1 MNRFFDA
8 VTSPLRGKKPVAT
21 EDFAQPQ
28 VLEYDEPAP
37 VEVIA
42 QPQVIEYVQPTPV
55 VQTIVQPA
63 AAAAPQGSYGQWPQ
77 AASYTPA
84 LPTNTFPILASPQR
98 ILEAPA
104 LLTNTLPILA
114 APQRILEAPALP
126 TYTFQNPASPRRI
139 LEEFPRTNT
148 WPVDPTSMLPKHLP
162 AYTLPN
168 PDSEA
173 CCSHCCPWMQCCPLI
188 CCPNQPEAC
197 CLPEG
202 CCSRTWWPK
211 NCWKGCCCPEHCCLG
226 ICFPKQCCAETR
238 RAKQPAGKGQI
249 ATVKEKFISDQ
260 MDAKSMSL
268 DVGHRVEVL
277 STNGQWVKVR
287 DTGGKTGDVPR
298 QILGNID
305 NMEGCCCAVM

>member
-8 VTSPLRGKKPVAT
+8 VTSPLRGKKPVDT

-37 VEVIA
+37 VVETIAAPIETNSAPAVEYITQSAVTKMIA
-42 QPQVIEYVQPTPV
+42 QPQVTEYVQPTPV

-84 LPTNTFPILASPQR
+84 LPTNTLPILASPQR

-126 TYTFQNPASPRRI
+126 TYTLPNPASPRRI
-139 LEEFPRTNT
+139 LEEFPPTNT

-202 CCSRTWWPK
+202 CCSQTWWPK

-226 ICFPKQCCAETR
+226 ICCPKPGTR
-238 RAKQPAGKGQI
+238 RARQPAVLGK
-249 ATVKEKFISDQ
+249 
-260 MDAKSMSL
+260 
-268 DVGHRVEVL
+268 
-277 STNGQWVKVR
+277 
-287 DTGGKTGDVPR
+287 
-298 QILGNID
+298 
-305 NMEGCCCAVM
+305 EGCCCAVM